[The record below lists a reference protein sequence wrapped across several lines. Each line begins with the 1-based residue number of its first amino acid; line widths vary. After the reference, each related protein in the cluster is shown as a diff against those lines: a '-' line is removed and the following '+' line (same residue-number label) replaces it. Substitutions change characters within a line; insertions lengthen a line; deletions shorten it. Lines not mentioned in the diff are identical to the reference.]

1 MKPIV
6 AIVGRPNVGK
16 STLFN
21 RLIGAR
27 QAIVEDI
34 PGTTRDRIYGDAD
47 WAGRVFS
54 VVDTG
59 GIATDDQ
66 DVFTALIEEQAQQA
80 VEEADVIVFMVD
92 ARAGV
97 SQADADVAERLRR
110 TDKPVILVANKAD
123 TEDQLHGAVDFYEL
137 GLGEPLA
144 LSASHGLGIGD
155 LLDAVVARLPAEPVE
170 EDEELFKVAIV
181 GRPNVGK
188 SSLLNAL
195 LGEERSIVSE
205 VPGTTRDAIDT
216 PIEYEGERLVLID
229 TAGIRRRGRIEQG
242 IEKYSVIRSLRA
254 IDRCDVACLV
264 VDAGEMLTAQDVHI
278 AGYVRD
284 AAKGLL
290 LVVNKWDLIPKTET
304 TITEYQDEIKRQLN
318 FADWAPA
325 VFISAKTGQRVERV
339 LGAVLK
345 IKEERAKKVSTSEL
359 NHIVAEVT
367 RRHQPPGDKGRQ
379 LKLFYATQ
387 AGINPPTFLFFV
399 NDPKLSHWSYMRFL
413 ENQLRERL
421 GFEGTAI
428 KLALKARSD

>member
-1 MKPIV
+1 V
-6 AIVGRPNVGK
+6 
-16 STLFN
+16 
-21 RLIGAR
+21 
-27 QAIVEDI
+27 
-34 PGTTRDRIYGDAD
+34 
-47 WAGRVFS
+47 
-54 VVDTG
+54 
-59 GIATDDQ
+59 
-66 DVFTALIEEQAQQA
+66 
-80 VEEADVIVFMVD
+80 
-92 ARAGV
+92 
-97 SQADADVAERLRR
+97 
-110 TDKPVILVANKAD
+110 
-123 TEDQLHGAVDFYEL
+123 
-137 GLGEPLA
+137 
-144 LSASHGLGIGD
+144 SASHGLGIGE
-155 LLDAVVARLPAEPVE
+155 LLDAVVARLPAELQ
-170 EDEELFKVAIV
+170 EDEQDVFKVAIV

-216 PIEYEGERLVLID
+216 PIEYEGEQLVLID
-229 TAGIRRRGRIEQG
+229 TAGIRRRGRVEQG

-254 IDRCDVACLV
+254 IDRCDAACLV

-284 AAKGLL
+284 ASKGLL

-318 FADWAPA
+318 FADWAPS

-339 LGAVLK
+339 LRAVLK

-359 NHIVAEVT
+359 NHIVAEAT
-367 RRHQPPGDKGRQ
+367 RRHHPPGDKGRQ

-399 NDPKLSHWSYMRFL
+399 NDPKLSHWSYMRYL

>member
-59 GIATDDQ
+59 GIATDDE

-80 VEEADVIVFMVD
+80 VEDADVIVFMVD

-110 TDKPVILVANKAD
+110 AEKPVILVANKAD
-123 TEDQLHGAVDFYEL
+123 TEEQLHASVDFYEL

-144 LSASHGLGIGD
+144 VSASHGLGIGD
-155 LLDAVVARLPAEPVE
+155 LLDAVVGRLPAELQ
-170 EDEELFKVAIV
+170 EDEQDVFKVAIV

-216 PIEYEGERLVLID
+216 PIEYEGEQLVLID
-229 TAGIRRRGRIEQG
+229 TAGIRRRGRVEQG

-254 IDRCDVACLV
+254 IDRCDAACLV

-284 AAKGLL
+284 ASKGLL

-318 FADWAPA
+318 FADWAPS

-339 LGAVLK
+339 LRAVLK

-359 NHIVAEVT
+359 NHIVAEAT
-367 RRHQPPGDKGRQ
+367 RRHHPPGDKGRQ

-399 NDPKLSHWSYMRFL
+399 NDPKLSHWSYMRYL